1 MPPKCCQQI
10 GKPSNVCTLLAP
22 ISLLWPKKVLDR
34 ILGVHMHG
42 YVVCRLWGSPVDERS
57 NIHCIFAVQG
67 PVLLD
72 PTVCA
77 QHSQCHAFHVLF
89 VVRVL
94 MNEQSLQCTFHS
106 SYTAAFTLVTIDL

>member
-1 MPPKCCQQI
+1 
-10 GKPSNVCTLLAP
+10 
-22 ISLLWPKKVLDR
+22 
-34 ILGVHMHG
+34 MHG
-42 YVVCRLWGSPVDERS
+42 YVVCTLWGSPVDE
-57 NIHCIFAVQG
+57 HTLHTAVQG

-72 PTVCA
+72 PKGWA

>member
-1 MPPKCCQQI
+1 MLPKDREAQQ
-10 GKPSNVCTLLAP
+10 CMYLACSYQ
-22 ISLLWPKKVLDR
+22 SLVAQKVLDR

-42 YVVCRLWGSPVDERS
+42 YVVCTLWGSPVDE
-57 NIHCIFAVQG
+57 HTLHTAVQG

-72 PTVCA
+72 PKGWA
-77 QHSQCHAFHVLF
+77 QHSQCHAFHLLY

-106 SYTAAFTLVTIDL
+106 SSTAAFTLVTIDL